1 MALDKQIIGE
11 AARKYGVDPKI
22 LWGLY
27 GTETSFGKNTSR
39 SSAGAVGPFQFE
51 PATAKG
57 MGVNPYDFKSAAFGA
72 ARYLSQYKSRGV
84 GGMLSA
90 YNAGPAGG
98 YQSGYVNTTLQ
109 NAKTYGGGG
118 GIPIPKAGQAP
129 SQGKPAEA
137 PQQASQPTF
146 NQAAY
151 NKASSDAMLG
161 RLLKGVGNSDAL
173 VGLLG
178 TKEPNKA
185 EFMQPGTPKAAEA
198 PQTPSQA
205 TPSGKGYV
213 NPLPGFTKGRTD
225 MGVDYSAKPGQSIKA
240 LGDAK
245 ILNIR
250 PNWYAG
256 QPYLSYELLSG
267 PQRGKI
273 VYVAEQISPTVRP
286 GQTVRAGEQIGV
298 YAQKGTGIETGF
310 GTKGWQT
317 QAQATSG
324 YSEGQQTA
332 AGQAFQHFV
341 DSIETPQGKVVK
353 TPHGPV
359 YVPRR

>member
-1 MALDKQIIGE
+1 MADAKAIVTE
-11 AARKYGVDPKI
+11 AANRYGVSPSV

-27 GTETSFGKNTSR
+27 GTETNFGKNVKA

-51 PATAKG
+51 PATARG

-118 GIPIPKAGQAP
+118 GIPIPKQGQPKA
-129 SQGKPAEA
+129 AEA
-137 PQQASQPTF
+137 PQQASAPTF
-146 NQAAY
+146 NQAAF

-161 RLLKGVGNSDAL
+161 RLLKGVGNSESL
-173 VGLLG
+173 VNLLG

-185 EFMQPGTPKAAEA
+185 EFVQPGAQTPAAA
-198 PQTPSQA
+198 PQAQ
-205 TPSGKGYV
+205 PSGKGYV

-225 MGVDYSAKPGQSIKA
+225 MGVDYSARPGQSIKA

-267 PQRGKI
+267 PQKGKI

-286 GQTVRAGEQIGV
+286 GQTVRAGEQIGT
-298 YAQKGTGIETGF
+298 YASKGTGIETGF
-310 GTKGWQT
+310 GTRGWQT

-324 YSEGQQTA
+324 YSEGQQTS
-332 AGQAFQHFV
+332 AGKAFQHFV
-341 DSIETPQGKVVK
+341 DSIEMPQGKVVK
-353 TPHGPV
+353 TPHGSV